1 MSVSVIV
8 AGCAAVAT
16 AAAAAFFVARSRAKA
31 KRAEDAARAQDRMSR
46 VASRDLPSTAR
57 RLRGD
62 ADF

>member
-1 MSVSVIV
+1 MSVWVIV

-16 AAAAAFFVARSRAKA
+16 AAVAAFFLARSHAKA

-57 RLRGD
+57 RLRD
-62 ADF
+62 TRF

>member
-1 MSVSVIV
+1 MSVWVII

-16 AAAAAFFVARSRAKA
+16 AAAAAFILARARAKA
-31 KRAEDAARAQDRMSR
+31 KRAEDAARAQDRMRR
-46 VASRDLPSTAR
+46 VAATDMPSTIK

>member
-1 MSVSVIV
+1 MSAWVIV

-16 AAAAAFFVARSRAKA
+16 AAAAAFFVARYRAKA
-31 KRAEDAARAQDRMSR
+31 KRAEDAARAQDRIRR
-46 VASRDLPSTAR
+46 VPAADMPSTIK